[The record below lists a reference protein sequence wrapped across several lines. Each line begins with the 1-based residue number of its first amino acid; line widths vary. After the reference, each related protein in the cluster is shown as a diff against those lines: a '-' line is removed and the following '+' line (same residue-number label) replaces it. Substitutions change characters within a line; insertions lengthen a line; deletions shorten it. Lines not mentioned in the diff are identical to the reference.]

1 MTDYSPKNCTTL
13 FDLIGDDLNEELF
26 SGEMSNGFFIKG
38 FSQIVNFFSFL
49 FLTRAPELC

>member
-38 FSQIVNFFSFL
+38 FSLIVNVFFFSF
-49 FLTRAPELC
+49 F